1 MGVKGLREKEIEVK
15 NSNFVYDLILIK
27 KFMQINTYILLAL
40 YLHWVNQTTRQTTRQ
55 TQGKQQNF
63 IRGLFICLSKD
74 KSKKFT

>member
-27 KFMQINTYILLAL
+27 KFMRINTYILLAL
-40 YLHWVNQTTRQTTRQ
+40 YLHWVNR
-55 TQGKQQNF
+55 GKQQNF

>member
-40 YLHWVNQTTRQTTRQ
+40 YLHWVNR
-55 TQGKQQNF
+55 GKQQKFYKRTFHMF
-63 IRGLFICLSKD
+63 IQG
-74 KSKKFT
+74 

>member
-27 KFMQINTYILLAL
+27 KFMQINTYILLVL
-40 YLHWVNQTTRQTTRQ
+40 YLHWVN
-55 TQGKQQNF
+55 QGKQQNF
-63 IRGLFICLSKD
+63 IRGLFICLSED